1 MPQPSN
7 QFNALAYFD
16 KTLAAKYDRRIRLF
30 CPSYDALHQMLVPWL
45 ASMPEHSL
53 FLSAGAGTGAEIL
66 TLGTQFPSWRFI
78 AVDISPDM
86 LTACR
91 QRLLTAGLETRV
103 TFFNGSLQEYQPQ
116 ELVDAASSVFVS
128 HFIKDREEKLSYF
141 RSIATN
147 LRPGGMFILADLFG
161 DKKTR
166 EFSTLFNTWLGSYA
180 AHEVSTEDLK
190 QSRTHIEKD
199 ISFIPEA
206 DLFTLLSEAGFS
218 APIRFY
224 QCYLFGGWVATK
236 EAQH

>member
-16 KTLAAKYDRRIRLF
+16 KILAAKYDRRIRLF

-128 HFIKDREEKLSYF
+128 HFIKDRKKNYRTFDLSQPIFALEACSSLRTCLAIKKHGNFPLY
-141 RSIATN
+141 SIHGWALTQLMKCPPKIWN
-147 LRPGGMFILADLFG
+147 KVG
-161 DKKTR
+161 
-166 EFSTLFNTWLGSYA
+166 
-180 AHEVSTEDLK
+180 
-190 QSRTHIEKD
+190 
-199 ISFIPEA
+199 
-206 DLFTLLSEAGFS
+206 
-218 APIRFY
+218 PI
-224 QCYLFGGWVATK
+224 
-236 EAQH
+236 